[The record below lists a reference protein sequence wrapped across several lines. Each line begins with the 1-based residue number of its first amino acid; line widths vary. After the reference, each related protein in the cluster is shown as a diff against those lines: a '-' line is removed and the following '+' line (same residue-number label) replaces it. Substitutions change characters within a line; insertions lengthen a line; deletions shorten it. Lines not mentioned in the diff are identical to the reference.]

1 MKLKSN
7 QPKAYAKQEVK
18 HIRRA
23 TWSDRYIR
31 TDHNNTNSGS
41 DGKGSVS
48 ACFLRTDHNAH

>member
-23 TWSDRYIR
+23 TWSDRYLR
-31 TDHNNTNSGS
+31 ADHNKPNSGS
-41 DGKGSVS
+41 DGKGCVS
-48 ACFLRTDHNAH
+48 A